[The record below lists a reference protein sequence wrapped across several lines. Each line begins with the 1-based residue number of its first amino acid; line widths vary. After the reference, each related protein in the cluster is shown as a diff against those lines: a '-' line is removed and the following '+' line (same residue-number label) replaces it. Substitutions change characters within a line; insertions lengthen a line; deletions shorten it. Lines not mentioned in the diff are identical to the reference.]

1 MKYYELDKEEQEI
14 LDSVERGEWKPVKN
28 LASEKRRLRQIARNT
43 LNKTR
48 NINLRLSERVV
59 ARLKARAAKEGIPYQ
74 TLASSILHRSVSE

>member
-28 LASEKRRLRQIARNT
+28 LAEEKRRLRQIARNT

-59 ARLKARAAKEGIPYQ
+59 AKLKARAAKEGLPYQ
-74 TLASSILHRSVSE
+74 TLASSILHRAVNQ

>member
-28 LASEKRRLRQIARNT
+28 LAAEKRRLRQIARNT

-48 NINLRLSERVV
+48 NINLRLSERDLQK
-59 ARLKARAAKEGIPYQ
+59 LKAKAIKEGLPYQ
-74 TLASSILHRSVSE
+74 TLASSVLHRIANE